1 MQFVS
6 PDSVQNKYNL
16 TSTSKQFPNPQHS
29 GRVPNMSDPSLN
41 EVSSRPYSLYDVRPP
56 IFDDSRR
63 ELVGHIH
70 TETPLNSVFFS
81 KSNIDVLQKE
91 IQDQVFSMTDNKHRI
106 DKQNE
111 DDLKL
116 IMRSYYLMFGLNSS
130 NVSSDLKDL
139 NSRVVGYASAKIF
152 SELDFYLFYRKD
164 IEDFAPP
171 IANPVNVASYGTRYG
186 ELKSF
191 F

>member
-1 MQFVS
+1 
-6 PDSVQNKYNL
+6 
-16 TSTSKQFPNPQHS
+16 
-29 GRVPNMSDPSLN
+29 
-41 EVSSRPYSLYDVRPP
+41 
-56 IFDDSRR
+56 
-63 ELVGHIH
+63 
-70 TETPLNSVFFS
+70 
-81 KSNIDVLQKE
+81 
-91 IQDQVFSMTDNKHRI
+91 
-106 DKQNE
+106 
-111 DDLKL
+111 
-116 IMRSYYLMFGLNSS
+116 MFGLNSPD
-130 NVSSDLKDL
+130 VARDLKDL